1 MPAFRAGLLTLLLL
15 FGLAHSP
22 ARAQLA
28 IAPPAV
34 TQAITSDPP
43 ADAAHPA
50 RLVELT
56 VPSHG
61 VAMNAVFYLASG
73 AAPHPVVLLLHGF
86 PGNEQNLDLA
96 QAMRR
101 FGWSVLT
108 LHYRG
113 AWGSGG
119 AFSFSHAIED
129 TDAALAF
136 LADPAVDAKYSLDPN
151 RIAVLGHSMGGF
163 LALHA
168 AATHPR
174 LAGVG
179 VISAWNIGEEAQHA
193 VTPGAQ
199 AARIASYQAEIAPLA
214 GCTAQSLWADARAHA
229 AAWNYLGYASAV
241 HTMPALVLEAND
253 GLGEANAAFAAALR
267 SAGDTSVTEVHMV
280 TDHSFSDHRI
290 ALETEVLNW
299 LAALAA
305 PSAR

>member
-1 MPAFRAGLLTLLLL
+1 MSLLA
-15 FGLAHSP
+15 LALTASP
-22 ARAQLA
+22 ARAQVDT
-28 IAPPAV
+28 APPAV
-34 TQAITSDPP
+34 AQAILADPP

-61 VAMNAVFYLASG
+61 TAMNAVFYLASG

-108 LHYRG
+108 FHYRG

-119 AFSFSHAIED
+119 AFSFSHAMED

-136 LADPAVDAKYSLDPN
+136 LADPAVDQKYGLDPG
-151 RIAVLGHSMGGF
+151 RVVVLGHSMGGF

-168 AATHPR
+168 AASHPR

-179 VISAWNIGEEAQHA
+179 VLSAWNIGEEAQHA
-193 VTPGAQ
+193 ATP
-199 AARIASYQAEIAPLA
+199 AAEAAVVASYQAEIAPLA
-214 GCTAQSLWADARAHA
+214 GCTAASLWADTKAHA
-229 AAWNYLGYASAV
+229 AQWNYLSYAPAI
-241 HTMPALVLEAND
+241 HTIPALVLEAND

-267 SAGDTSVTEVHMV
+267 RAGDSSVTEVHMV

-290 ALETEVLNW
+290 ALEVEVLRW
-299 LAALAA
+299 LASLPAA
-305 PSAR
+305 PAR

>member
-1 MPAFRAGLLTLLLL
+1 MAD
-15 FGLAHSP
+15 
-22 ARAQLA
+22 AQVDT
-28 IAPPAV
+28 APPAV
-34 TQAITSDPP
+34 AQAILADPP

-61 VAMNAVFYLASG
+61 AAMNAVFYLASG

-108 LHYRG
+108 VHYRG

-136 LADPAVDAKYSLDPN
+136 LADPAVDAKYDLDPG
-151 RIAVLGHSMGGF
+151 RIVVLGHSMGGF

-168 AATHPR
+168 ASTHSK
-174 LAGVG
+174 LAGIAVL
-179 VISAWNIGEEAQHA
+179 SAWNIGGEAQHA
-193 VTPGAQ
+193 TN
-199 AARIASYQAEIAPLA
+199 AAAEAAVIASYQAEITPLA
-214 GCTAQSLWADARAHA
+214 GCTAQSLWADTKAHA
-229 AAWNYLGYASAV
+229 VQWNYLSYAPAI
-241 HTMPALVLEAND
+241 HTIPALVLEAND
-253 GLGEANAAFAAALR
+253 GLGDANAAFASALR

-290 ALETEVLNW
+290 ALEIEVLRW
-299 LAALAA
+299 LAALPPA
-305 PSAR
+305 PARP

>member
-1 MPAFRAGLLTLLLL
+1 MPSIRAGFVALLASLVLV
-15 FGLAHSP
+15 HSP

-28 IAPPAV
+28 VAPPAV
-34 TQAITSDPP
+34 AQAITTDPP

-50 RLVELT
+50 RLVALT

-61 VAMNAVFYLASG
+61 AAMNAVFYLASG
-73 AAPHPVVLLLHGF
+73 ASPHPVVLLLHGF

-101 FGWSVLT
+101 LGWSVLT
-108 LHYRG
+108 FHYRG
-113 AWGSGG
+113 AWGSPG

-136 LADPAVDAKYSLDPN
+136 LADPTIDAKYGLDPN
-151 RIAVLGHSMGGF
+151 RIVMLGHSMGGF

-168 AATHPR
+168 ASTHPR
-174 LAGVG
+174 LAGAG

-193 VTPGAQ
+193 TTP
-199 AARIASYQAEIAPLA
+199 AAEAASVASYQAEMAPLA
-214 GCTAQSLWADARAHA
+214 GCTAASLWADTKAHA
-229 AAWNYLGYASAV
+229 TQWNYLGYAPAV
-241 HTMPALVLEAND
+241 HIIPALVVEAND

-267 SAGDTSVTEVHMV
+267 RAGDTSVTEVHMV

-290 ALETEVLNW
+290 ALELQVLSW
-299 LAALAA
+299 LAAL
-305 PSAR
+305 PPAR